1 MGLRER
7 LAASATEIRA
17 RGQRLV
23 ELNVELLTAELKRKG
38 QEYGKGIGM
47 LVGAGVLA
55 LYFLGFALT
64 TITVALALVLP
75 LWLALL
81 IVTAVL
87 LLIVLILA
95 LVGRST
101 LRKAKT
107 PVPER
112 TVAEANTTVGLLKT
126 NLQQTARVFSPRRNG
141 GGSPSPNAQP
151 AGSESPWTSASSPG
165 GSQARASAAAAGK
178 QPPPPAGPS
187 SMPPSMPP
195 GAPTP
200 TPQAGAAPRSDTTP
214 PTAAG
219 PTPPS
224 RPDIDDA
231 AGTPPTTPPETTPST
246 PDEEVR

>member
-75 LWLALL
+75 LWLSLL

-101 LRKAKT
+101 LRKVKT

-112 TVAEANTTVGLLKT
+112 TVAEANSTVGLLKT

-141 GGSPSPNAQP
+141 KAPPS
-151 AGSESPWTSASSPG
+151 G
-165 GSQARASAAAAGK
+165 
-178 QPPPPAGPS
+178 AGPLPATGHAAPS
-187 SMPPSMPP
+187 QGAAPTPSAPPVRPTPPSAPTATPPTTPP

-200 TPQAGAAPRSDTTP
+200 TPREMPRE
-214 PTAAG
+214 
-219 PTPPS
+219 TPPS
-224 RPDIDDA
+224 DD
-231 AGTPPTTPPETTPST
+231 
-246 PDEEVR
+246 EVL